1 MIIRLIAAR
10 RVAILTLLL
19 LGPGVVLAQTPTVTS
34 ASFGAMPDGTDVTVY
49 TLTNAHGLQAK
60 VIEYGATLISLEVPD
75 REGTPANIVRN
86 FDNLNAY
93 RQNAWT
99 GSTVGRYAN
108 RIANARFTLD
118 GVEYRLTANSGA
130 HQLHGGSQKGFHNVV
145 WHGYPYR
152 TDTEAGVRL
161 THLSLDG
168 EEGEPLPIV

>member
-1 MIIRLIAAR
+1 
-10 RVAILTLLL
+10 
-19 LGPGVVLAQTPTVTS
+19 
-34 ASFGAMPDGTDVTVY
+34 
-49 TLTNAHGLQAK
+49 

-75 REGTPANIVRN
+75 RDGTMANIVRG
-86 FDNLNAY
+86 FDSLNSYA
-93 RQNAWT
+93 QNPWT

-118 GVEYRLTANSGA
+118 GVEYLLTANSGA

-145 WHGYPYR
+145 WHGYPYE

-168 EEGEPLPIV
+168 EEGFPGNLTRYNRKLWMG